1 MAKIEYKIPSEGIPL
16 INTVALQL
24 CLYFLSIV
32 STPDILSAFLATACL
47 LNSHDNETELFV
59 GYF

>member
-24 CLYFLSIV
+24 CLYFLSII
-32 STPDILSAFLATACL
+32 STADILSAFLATADCMNCL
-47 LNSHDNETELFV
+47 FIE
-59 GYF
+59 